1 MKWLGTGKIFIGT
14 KMSEILNLIK
24 ENPDVHVY
32 DEAAR
37 ILSKKIK
44 GDYSFVIQTWDGEI
58 PKTKHKK
65 IIMSTSDETHQV
77 PRQADDDD
85 VAYIFKQYIPMIDPE
100 QPKSIKKVNKVSALP
115 LCHLKN
121 VQNLSVPILEREYD
135 WSWMGQYDPYKRTKF
150 KTYVDAIC
158 EDPNLK
164 KKVLWYEGWNNGA
177 GVKEYSDTINNTK
190 IMLVP
195 RGSGSLESFRFF
207 EAIMVGSIPLVI
219 DQPEVDFYNVA
230 PCIKIGSWHNISE
243 VIHNILERP
252 EEMQFLSGQSKNW
265 YNYYCSP
272 RGLAAYMHRS
282 LRRAGLDV

>member
-1 MKWLGTGKIFIGT
+1 
-14 KMSEILNLIK
+14 MSEVLNLIK
-24 ENPDVHVY
+24 DKPDSHVY

-37 ILSKKIK
+37 ILSKMIK
-44 GDYSFVIQTWDGEI
+44 GDYSFVIQIWDREM
-58 PKTKHKK
+58 PKTRYKK
-65 IIMSTSDETHQV
+65 ILISTSDETHQV
-77 PRQADDDD
+77 PAQVNDDSF
-85 VAYIFKQYIPMIDPE
+85 VHIFKQYAPMVDADKPQSVQTIP
-100 QPKSIKKVNKVSALP
+100 KVSAIP
-115 LCHLKN
+115 LCHLKG
-121 VQNLSVPILEREYD
+121 VANLNIPILEREYD
-135 WSWMGQYDPYKRTKF
+135 WSWMGQYDPYRRVDFRK
-150 KTYVDAIC
+150 YLDAIC

-230 PCIKIGSWHNISE
+230 PCIKIGSWHNVSE
-243 VIHNILERP
+243 VIHGILQKP
-252 EEMQFLSGQSKNW
+252 EEVQFLSQNSKNW

-272 RGLAAYMHRS
+272 RGLAEYMYRS
-282 LRRAGLDV
+282 LKRGGVDV